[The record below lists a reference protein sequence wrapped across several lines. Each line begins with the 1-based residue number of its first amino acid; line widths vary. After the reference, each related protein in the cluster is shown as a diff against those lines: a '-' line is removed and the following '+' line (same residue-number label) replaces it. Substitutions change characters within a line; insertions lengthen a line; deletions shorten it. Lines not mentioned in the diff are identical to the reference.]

1 MKVTVFFEAKAG
13 AHVVAQ
19 FDEESTYMACLPAL
33 EVLAKSQGYIVTE
46 SVGAETEKWVVTVF
60 FDHEPSRVYGLF
72 DSEELAMAWAES
84 NRDGWDAMVVQQ
96 LRGAV

>member
-33 EVLAKSQGYIVTE
+33 EALAKSQGYIVTE
-46 SVGAETEKWVVTVF
+46 SLGTEAEKWVVTVF
-60 FDHEPSRVYGLF
+60 FDHEPSRIYGLF
-72 DSEELAMAWAES
+72 DSEELAIAWAES

-96 LRGAV
+96 LREAV